1 MIATI
6 SGPVLEI
13 RIDSLV
19 VALGGLGM
27 SVQCAPDTIASARIG
42 ESTTLFT
49 SLVVREDSLTLFGF
63 QDADSRELFEL
74 LQNVSG
80 VGPRLAFGILATLP
94 PEQLRLAISQ
104 EDVTALKK
112 VPGVGAK
119 GAARLIL
126 ELKDRV
132 GHVTSATALNSA
144 SAGSWQLQV
153 HSALVGLGWSSRE
166 ADSSIAQ
173 LSQDPIAIT
182 GSVSEILRLALQT
195 LGRK

>member
-6 SGPVLEI
+6 NGPVLEI

-19 VALGGLGM
+19 VAVGGLGLA
-27 SVQCAPDTIASARIG
+27 VQCSPDTIASARIG
-42 ESTTLFT
+42 ESTTLYT
-49 SLVVREDSLTLFGF
+49 SLIVREDSLTLFGF

-94 PEQLRLAISQ
+94 PDQLRIAISQ
-104 EDVTALKK
+104 EDQAALKK

-132 GHVTSATALNSA
+132 GHVSGTTLSTST
-144 SAGSWQLQV
+144 GSDAWQTQV

-166 ADSSIAQ
+166 ADAAITHLSTDSIT
-173 LSQDPIAIT
+173 ST
-182 GSVSEILRLALQT
+182 GSVSEILRLALQS